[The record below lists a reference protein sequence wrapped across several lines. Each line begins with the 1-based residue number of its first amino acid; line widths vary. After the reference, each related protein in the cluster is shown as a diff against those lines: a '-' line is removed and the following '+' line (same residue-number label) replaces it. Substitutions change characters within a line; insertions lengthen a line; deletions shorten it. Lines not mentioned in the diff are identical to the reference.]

1 VSGAAEV
8 KMRIGI
14 IGGSSEDERHLGRL
28 SEKLGHVTLSRVPES
43 GVAVARPAPAQGD
56 GSCAD
61 GSPLLISIERMHIEA
76 LDESSP
82 AATLPSVPGAA
93 HTGPLALVFEVT
105 ERIDVAVRL
114 LHAVR
119 RDPYFERVGTLLVL
133 PAQQAR
139 SVLLPGGFDD
149 FMLSPCSID
158 ELSIRI
164 AAVTRR
170 RGSFIPLSAVDGS
183 GVVVDEP
190 SRAVIVDGHAV
201 QLTAREFALFTY
213 LCEWRGKVLSREH
226 LLARV
231 WGSRYSGGRRTVDIH
246 VRRLRAKLG
255 ASLAIETLRGSG
267 YRLKQDSLGPES
279 SQMPEP
285 FSKVS

>member
-1 VSGAAEV
+1 
-8 KMRIGI
+8 MRIGI

-28 SEKLGHVTLSRVPES
+28 SEKLGHVTLSRVAEA
-43 GVAVARPAPAQGD
+43 GQAARRPALAYSA
-56 GSCAD
+56 GSTVE

-76 LDESSP
+76 IDEGSP
-82 AATLPSVPGAA
+82 GGASFPSAPSAA
-93 HTGPLALVFEVT
+93 HSGPLALIFEVT

-139 SVLLPGGFDD
+139 SVQLPGGFDD
-149 FMLSPCSID
+149 FMLAPCSLD

-170 RGSFIPLSAVDGS
+170 RGSFLPLSAVDGS

-267 YRLKQDSLGPES
+267 YRLKQDTLGPES